1 MASKAIGFLNFKFG
15 ADLGGFDRAMKKAQ
29 KNLKRF
35 GKDLQKT
42 GKTLTTNLTLPIL
55 GFAAASLKAFDEQQK
70 AIAQVE
76 AGIKS
81 TGMAA
86 GLTSK
91 ELQTMAADL
100 QKISLFGDE
109 QILSDVTAQLLTFT
123 GIAGEEFE
131 RAQLAALNLST
142 RLKTDLKSSSIM
154 LGKALNDPVGQLNAL
169 SRNGV
174 RFTDVQKDMIKT
186 MVEAGDVAGAQNL
199 ILDELSV
206 QFGGAAENARK
217 AGLGGVEGL
226 KNKFMDLTEQIGA
239 RLLPVVTKFA
249 EFLVGLL
256 EKFDKL
262 DEGTKDNIVT
272 FGLIVAA
279 IGPILIL
286 IGKLSVGLAAA
297 SKAFAAL
304 NLIMK
309 ANPIGVVITVIAA
322 LIGYLVYLYNTNQN
336 VRASIKGLFAAA
348 KVYFKGIAD
357 LAKNYFV
364 GLGKLIIGVFTF
376 DIDKIM
382 EGFNQSKD
390 AIIDYGKDMGKAFSD
405 AYNEEMSKN
414 VGEDMPEKLTTDFSN
429 IKINDFDEDVQ
440 EQITTDFSNI
450 STNNPYKEIT
460 EDTNKATEATKQYSE
475 ELKVIETDFLFQQS
489 AVEDRFKNI
498 IEWTKKLT
506 QEQKLAQSGFQMFG
520 DILTSSLDD
529 ALSSQE
535 KFFPIFIA
543 NIKKAIQSL
552 LVQLAVMTLIS
563 AIMPA
568 SLGGVGKAAFSSKN
582 IIGNIGSIMGFAD
595 GGLVTGPTTALIGE
609 GIGTTAS
616 NPEVVAPLDK
626 LKQFMGGG
634 SQNVVVEGVIK
645 GNDIFLSNRNTGYN
659 RQRSV

>member
-15 ADLGGFDRAMKKAQ
+15 ADLGGFERAMKKAQ

-76 AGIKS
+76 AGLKS
-81 TGMAA
+81 TENAA
-86 GLTSK
+86 GFTSK
-91 ELQTMAADL
+91 ELQKMAADL
-100 QKISLFGDE
+100 QKTSLFGDE
-109 QILSDVTAQLLTFT
+109 QILGDSTAQLLTFT
-123 GIAGEEFE
+123 NIAGEQFAKTQEI
-131 RAQLAALNLST
+131 ALDLAT
-142 RLKTDLKSSSIM
+142 RLKGDLKGASIM
-154 LGKALNDPVGQLNAL
+154 LGKALNDPVANLSAL
-169 SRNGV
+169 SRAGIQ
-174 RFTDVQKDMIKT
+174 FSEDQKSVVKSL
-186 MVEAGDVAGAQNL
+186 VESGDIAQAQNI
-199 ILDELSV
+199 ILEELER
-206 QFGGAAENARK
+206 QYGGAAEAARK

-226 KNKFMDLTEQIGA
+226 KNQFMDLTEQIGQ

-249 EFLVGLL
+249 QFLVGLL

-286 IGKLSVGLAAA
+286 VGKLSVGLAAA

-357 LAKNYFV
+357 LAMGYFG

-376 DIDKIM
+376 DIDKIT
-382 EGFNQSKD
+382 EGFNQSKN
-390 AIIDYGKDMGKAFSD
+390 AIIDYGKNMGKAFSD

-414 VGEDMPEKLTTDFSN
+414 VGKGTEEKLTADFSN
-429 IKINDFDEDVQ
+429 INTNVTLKETTQGLGKTSKNTGKKIEYLNIQMTDTLELAKKIPEKLEGAKVELEDF
-440 EQITTDFSNI
+440 
-450 STNNPYKEIT
+450 
-460 EDTNKATEATKQYSE
+460 AG
-475 ELKVIETDFLFQQS
+475 
-489 AVEDRFKNI
+489 AV
-498 IEWTKKLT
+498 TKLT
-506 QEQKLAQSGFQMFG
+506 HEQELMSAGFGMFG
-520 DILTSSLDD
+520 DVLTSSLDS

-543 NIKKAIQSL
+543 NIKKAITSL
-552 LVQLAVMTLIS
+552 LVQLAVMTAIS

-568 SLGGVGKAAFSSKN
+568 TLGGRGAADAFSRLGLLEN
-582 IIGNIGSIMGFAD
+582 LGSVMGVQPFAK

-616 NPEVVAPLDK
+616 NPEVVAPLDR

>member
-15 ADLGGFDRAMKKAQ
+15 ADLGGFERAMKKAQ

-55 GFAAASLKAFDEQQK
+55 AFGAASLKAFDDQQK

-76 AGIKS
+76 AGLKS
-81 TGMAA
+81 TGQVA
-86 GLTSK
+86 GFTSK
-91 ELQTMAADL
+91 ELQKMASDL
-100 QKISLFGDE
+100 QKTSLFGDE
-109 QILSDVTAQLLTFT
+109 EILKNATAQLLTFT
-123 GIAGEEFE
+123 NITEEQFAKTQEIALD
-131 RAQLAALNLST
+131 LAT
-142 RLKTDLKSSSIM
+142 RLDGDLKGASIM
-154 LGKALNDPVGQLNAL
+154 LGKALNDPVANLSAL
-169 SRNGV
+169 SRAGIQ
-174 RFTDVQKDMIKT
+174 FSEDQKTVVKSL
-186 MVEAGDVAGAQNL
+186 VESGDIAQAQTI
-199 ILDELSV
+199 ILEELER
-206 QFGGAAENARK
+206 QYGGSAEAARN
-217 AGLGGVEGL
+217 AGLGGVEAL
-226 KNKFMDLTEQIGA
+226 KNTFSDLTEQIGQ
-239 RLLPVVTKFA
+239 RLLPIVTRFA

-286 IGKLSVGLAAA
+286 VGKLSVGLAAA

-357 LAKNYFV
+357 LAMGYFG

-390 AIIDYGKDMGKAFSD
+390 AIINYGKDMGKAFSD
-405 AYNEEMSKN
+405 AYNDEMSKTLE
-414 VGEDMPEKLTTDFSN
+414 EDIPE
-429 IKINDFDEDVQ
+429 E
-440 EQITTDFSNI
+440 ITTDFSNI

-460 EDTNKATEATKQYSE
+460 KDTNKATEATKQYSE
-475 ELKVIETDFLFQQS
+475 ALNVIETDFLFQQS

-506 QEQKLAQSGFQMFG
+506 QEQQIAQSGFQMFG

-582 IIGNIGSIMGFAD
+582 IMGNIGSIMGFAD

-616 NPEVVAPLDK
+616 NPEVVAPLDR

>member
-15 ADLGGFDRAMKKAQ
+15 ADLGGFERAMKKAQ

-55 GFAAASLKAFDEQQK
+55 AFGAASLKAFDDQQK

-76 AGIKS
+76 AGLKS
-81 TGMAA
+81 TGQVA
-86 GLTSK
+86 GFTSK

-100 QKISLFGDE
+100 QKTSLFGDE
-109 QILSDVTAQLLTFT
+109 DILKNATAQLLTFT
-123 GIAGEEFE
+123 NITGEQFAKTQEIALD
-131 RAQLAALNLST
+131 LAT
-142 RLKTDLKSSSIM
+142 RLDGDLKGASIM
-154 LGKALNDPVGQLNAL
+154 LGKALNDPVANLSAL
-169 SRNGV
+169 SRAGIQFSEDQKGV
-174 RFTDVQKDMIKT
+174 IKSL
-186 MVEAGDVAGAQNL
+186 VESGDIAGAQTI
-199 ILDELSV
+199 ILEELER
-206 QFGGAAENARK
+206 QYGGSAEAARN
-217 AGLGGVEGL
+217 AGLGGVEAL
-226 KNKFMDLTEQIGA
+226 KNTFSDLTEQIGE
-239 RLLPVVTKFA
+239 RLLPIVTRFA

-286 IGKLSVGLAAA
+286 VGKLAVGLSAA
-297 SKAFAAL
+297 SKAFAFL
-304 NLIMK
+304 NVVMS
-309 ANPIGVVITVIAA
+309 ANPIGAIITVIAA

-357 LAKNYFV
+357 LAMGYFG

-390 AIIDYGKDMGKAFSD
+390 AIINYGKNMGKAFSD

-414 VGEDMPEKLTTDFSN
+414 VGEDMPEKITTDFSN
-429 IKINDFDEDVQ
+429 IK
-440 EQITTDFSNI
+440 TD
-450 STNNPYKEIT
+450 NPYKEIT
-460 EDTNKATEATKQYSE
+460 DDTNEATEATKQYSE
-475 ELKVIETDFLFQQS
+475 ALNVIETDFLFQQS

-552 LVQLAVMTLIS
+552 LVQLAVMTAIS
-563 AIMPA
+563 AIMPGT
-568 SLGGVGKAAFSSKN
+568 LGGLGKAAFTKEG
-582 IIGNIGSIMGFAD
+582 IMGNLGKIMGFAD
-595 GGLVTGPTTALIGE
+595 GGLVTGPTLGLIGE

-616 NPEVVAPLDK
+616 NPEVIAPLDK

>member
-1 MASKAIGFLNFKFG
+1 
-15 ADLGGFDRAMKKAQ
+15 
-29 KNLKRF
+29 
-35 GKDLQKT
+35 
-42 GKTLTTNLTLPIL
+42 
-55 GFAAASLKAFDEQQK
+55 
-70 AIAQVE
+70 
-76 AGIKS
+76 
-81 TGMAA
+81 
-86 GLTSK
+86 
-91 ELQTMAADL
+91 
-100 QKISLFGDE
+100 
-109 QILSDVTAQLLTFT
+109 
-123 GIAGEEFE
+123 
-131 RAQLAALNLST
+131 
-142 RLKTDLKSSSIM
+142 
-154 LGKALNDPVGQLNAL
+154 
-169 SRNGV
+169 
-174 RFTDVQKDMIKT
+174 
-186 MVEAGDVAGAQNL
+186 
-199 ILDELSV
+199 
-206 QFGGAAENARK
+206 
-217 AGLGGVEGL
+217 
-226 KNKFMDLTEQIGA
+226 
-239 RLLPVVTKFA
+239 
-249 EFLVGLL
+249 
-256 EKFDKL
+256 
-262 DEGTKDNIVT
+262 
-272 FGLIVAA
+272 
-279 IGPILIL
+279 
-286 IGKLSVGLAAA
+286 
-297 SKAFAAL
+297 
-304 NLIMK
+304 
-309 ANPIGVVITVIAA
+309 
-322 LIGYLVYLYNTNQN
+322 
-336 VRASIKGLFAAA
+336 GLFAAA

-659 RQRSV
+659 RQ

>member
-15 ADLGGFDRAMKKAQ
+15 ADLGGFERAMKKAQ

-55 GFAAASLKAFDEQQK
+55 AFGAASLKAFDDQQK

-76 AGIKS
+76 AGLKS
-81 TGMAA
+81 TGQVA
-86 GLTSK
+86 GFTSK
-91 ELQTMAADL
+91 ELQKMAADL
-100 QKISLFGDE
+100 QKTSLFGDE
-109 QILSDVTAQLLTFT
+109 EILKNATAQLLTFT
-123 GIAGEEFE
+123 NITGEQFAKTQEIALD
-131 RAQLAALNLST
+131 LAT
-142 RLKTDLKSSSIM
+142 RLDGDLKGASIM
-154 LGKALNDPVGQLNAL
+154 LGKALNDPVANLSAL
-169 SRNGV
+169 SRAGIQ
-174 RFTDVQKDMIKT
+174 FSADQKTLIKSL
-186 MVEAGDVAGAQNL
+186 VETGDIAQAQTI
-199 ILDELSV
+199 ILEELER
-206 QFGGAAENARK
+206 QYGGSAEAARN
-217 AGLGGVEGL
+217 AGLGSVEAL
-226 KNKFMDLTEQIGA
+226 KNKFSDLTEQIGQ
-239 RLLPVVTKFA
+239 RLLPVVIRFA
-249 EFLVGLL
+249 EFLVGLM

-262 DEGTKDNIVT
+262 DESTKDNIVT

-286 IGKLSVGLAAA
+286 VGKLAVGLAAV

-304 NLIMK
+304 NMIMT
-309 ANPIGVVITVIAA
+309 ANPIGIIIVAVAA
-322 LIGYLVYLYNTNQN
+322 LIGYLVYLYNTNQK

-348 KVYFKGIAD
+348 KVYFTGMAD
-357 LAKNYFV
+357 LAMGVFEGIGEY
-364 GLGKLIIGVFTF
+364 IIGIFTF
-376 DIDKIM
+376 DIDKIKN
-382 EGFNQSKD
+382 GFNKSKD
-390 AIIDYGKDMGKAFSD
+390 AIVNYGKNIGKAFADS
-405 AYNEEMSKN
+405 YNKEMSEN
-414 VGEDMPEKLTTDFSN
+414 LGEDMPEK
-429 IKINDFDEDVQ
+429 
-440 EQITTDFSNI
+440 ITTDFSNI
-450 STNNPYKEIT
+450 STNNPYKEII
-460 EDTNKATEATKQYSE
+460 EDTNKATEATKQYSKA
-475 ELKVIETDFLFQQS
+475 LNVIETDFLFQKS

-498 IEWTKKLT
+498 IQWTVKLT
-506 QEQKLAQSGFQMFG
+506 QEQKIAQSGFQMFG

-543 NIKKAIQSL
+543 NIKKAIQQL

-568 SLGGVGKAAFSSKN
+568 SLGGLGKAAFSSKN
-582 IIGNIGSIMGFAD
+582 IMGNIGSLMGVTPFAQ

-616 NPEVVAPLDK
+616 NPEVVAPLDR

-634 SQNVVVEGVIK
+634 TQNVVVEGVIK